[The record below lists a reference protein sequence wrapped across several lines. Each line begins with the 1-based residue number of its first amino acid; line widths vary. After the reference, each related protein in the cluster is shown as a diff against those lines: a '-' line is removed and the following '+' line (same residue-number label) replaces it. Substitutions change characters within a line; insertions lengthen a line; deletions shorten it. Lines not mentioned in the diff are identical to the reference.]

1 MQPVRCPYCN
11 FRDSRVT
18 DSRTADEGI
27 RRRRSCI
34 SCGERFTTFESVQ
47 LATVQ
52 VVKKDGRRE
61 PFNREKLLG
70 GLRVAC
76 SKREIS
82 VTQLEYIV
90 ADIEARV
97 GDGRAEVA
105 SHHIG
110 ELAMDALRAL
120 DHIAYI
126 RFASVYRS
134 FADFE
139 TLKEAVLAL
148 ENAPE
153 PAPRSLQLSLP
164 AETERRPVILQDVAS
179 LHVALA
185 GGGR

>member
-1 MQPVRCPYCN
+1 MRCPYCN
-11 FRDSRVT
+11 YRDSRVT
-18 DSRTADEGI
+18 DLRTADDGI

-34 SCGERFTTFESVQ
+34 ACGERFTTFESVQ
-47 LATVQ
+47 LATVM

-82 VTQLEYIV
+82 VAQLDCIV
-90 ADIEARV
+90 ADIEASV

-105 SHHIG
+105 SHRIG

-148 ENAPE
+148 EAPE
-153 PAPRSLQLSLP
+153 PAPASVQLTLP
-164 AETERRPVILQDVAS
+164 AEAERPRPLILTDIAS
-179 LHVALA
+179 LHVSQVA
-185 GGGR
+185 GR